1 MIFDPKK
8 FILIAGPC
16 AIESEATCRKVAE
29 TLVALGNELPELNI
43 IFKSSFDKA
52 NRTSLEGKR
61 GIGITEG
68 LAILKRIKDDYGLKV
83 TTDVHEPAQCA
94 SVAEVCDILQIPAFL
109 CRQTDL
115 LVAAAKTGRTISVK
129 KGQFLA
135 PQDMQYVVE
144 KLEESKAA
152 EIWQMERGTTFG
164 YHNLVVDMRSIPIMK
179 ALGHPV
185 ILDATHSVQLPG
197 GAQGAS
203 SGQREFIPC
212 LAQAACAAGVDGLF
226 AETHPHPESAISDAA
241 TQMPL
246 KEFPALVRSCLAI
259 HHASKL

>member
-8 FILIAGPC
+8 FLLIAGPC
-16 AIESEATCRKVAE
+16 AIESEATCRAVAE
-29 TLVALGNELPELNI
+29 ALRALGEEITELNI

-52 NRTSLEGKR
+52 NRMSLGSKR
-61 GIGITEG
+61 GMGMNEG
-68 LAILKRIKDDYGLKV
+68 LAILKKIKEDYGLRV
-83 TTDVHEPAQCA
+83 TTDVHESYQCA
-94 SVAEVCDILQIPAFL
+94 PVAEVCDVLQIPAFL

-115 LVAAAKTGRTISVK
+115 LVAAAQTGRTISVK

-135 PQDMQYVVE
+135 PQDMEFIVE
-144 KLEESKAA
+144 KLEESGAT

-185 ILDATHSVQLPG
+185 LLDATHSVQLPG
-197 GAQGAS
+197 GAHGSS
-203 SGQREFIPC
+203 SGQREFIPY

-226 AETHPHPESAISDAA
+226 VEVHPNPEKAISDAA

-246 KEFPALVRSCLAI
+246 KEFPTLVRSCLAI

>member
-8 FILIAGPC
+8 FLLIAGPC
-16 AIESEATCRKVAE
+16 AIESESTCRTVAE
-29 TLVALGNELPELNI
+29 ALVALGEELPELNI

-52 NRTSLEGKR
+52 NRTSLGGKR
-61 GIGITEG
+61 GMGMDAG
-68 LAILKRIKDDYGLKV
+68 LAILKAIKDDYGLKI
-83 TTDVHEPAQCA
+83 TTDVHESHQCA
-94 SVAEVCDILQIPAFL
+94 PVAEVCDVLQIPAFL
-109 CRQTDL
+109 CRQTNL
-115 LVAAAKTGRTISVK
+115 LVTAAKTGRTISVK

-144 KLEESKAA
+144 KLEESKAR

-179 ALGHPV
+179 AFGHPV
-185 ILDATHSVQLPG
+185 LLDATHSVQLPG

-226 AETHPHPESAISDAA
+226 VETHPHPEKAISDAA

-246 KEFPALVRSCLAI
+246 KEFPTLVRSCLAI
-259 HHASKL
+259 RHASKL